1 MEDDGGGGGRD
12 VGSVAFDG
20 TLFTLN
26 DLVHVFVGTGAYVKG
41 RQTEVIVGRFK
52 GVRIEG
58 GEERFMVRPVVGS
71 QRGRCPS
78 YPPQA
83 CRKMKA
89 FGSEDYAV
97 DKPRYFSKLDPKA
110 QDRSPFSS
118 FIHTFQMFPL
128 PLHPPP
134 HPHE

>member
-58 GEERFMVRPVVGS
+58 GGGKVHGS
-71 QRGRCPS
+71 SGGGVAKGQVSLLSATGLS
-78 YPPQA
+78 
-83 CRKMKA
+83 
-89 FGSEDYAV
+89 
-97 DKPRYFSKLDPKA
+97 
-110 QDRSPFSS
+110 
-118 FIHTFQMFPL
+118 
-128 PLHPPP
+128 
-134 HPHE
+134 